1 MNRRRSV
8 QRAGYGKEIRL
19 KENKLI
25 IIRGLPG
32 SGKST
37 KAKEIVCCDDTETTK
52 HYEADMFHIIN
63 GEYCFNVKNIKDA
76 HKWCQAST
84 AYWLNRG
91 CTVVVSNTFTTI
103 KEMEPYF
110 EMAKQY
116 GAYIEVIEMKEN
128 YGNVHNVP
136 EDVLQKMADR
146 WEEYK

>member
-1 MNRRRSV
+1 M
-8 QRAGYGKEIRL
+8 

-37 KAKEIVCCDDTETTK
+37 KAKEIVEKTDHSAHC
-52 HYEADMFHIIN
+52 EADMFHMIG
-63 GEYCFNVKNIKDA
+63 GEYCFNINNIKDA

-91 CTVVVSNTFTTI
+91 YTTVVSNTFTTI
-103 KEMEPYF
+103 AEMEPYF
-110 EMAKQY
+110 EMAKHY
-116 GAYIEVIEMKEN
+116 GAYIEVIEMKED
-128 YGNVHNVP
+128 YGNIHSVP
-136 EDVLQKMADR
+136 EDVLQKMADC